1 MWPGTPQRPPPATQ
15 WWGVGDPSWDR
26 AALLVASREEDLAAL
41 YPFYSY
47 AARVRRQG
55 HEPEVESPEKGLD
68 E

>member
-1 MWPGTPQRPPPATQ
+1 MAWYSTTASSGYAVVGS
-15 WWGVGDPSWDR
+15 WGSSWDS
-26 AALLVASREEDLAAL
+26 AALLVASQEEDLAAL

-55 HEPEVESPEKGLD
+55 REPEVESPEKGLD

>member
-1 MWPGTPQRPPPATQ
+1 VAWYSTTACSGYAVVGS
-15 WWGVGDPSWDR
+15 WGSSWDS

>member
-1 MWPGTPQRPPPATQ
+1 MAWYSTTASSGYAVVGS
-15 WWGVGDPSWDR
+15 WGSSWDS

-47 AARVRRQG
+47 AAQG